1 MWVKTTFAV
10 LLELDTIRSMKQH
23 PLVNRYNRALR
34 HMDKY
39 DGLGEE
45 RVALRAAYELWLK
58 AKTDEEVRAI
68 EPTFIELLD
77 RILP

>member
-1 MWVKTTFAV
+1 
-10 LLELDTIRSMKQH
+10 
-23 PLVNRYNRALR
+23 
-34 HMDKY
+34 MDEY
-39 DGLGEE
+39 DGLGKE

-58 AKTDEEVRAI
+58 AKTDEEVQEI